1 MNSELRD
8 NTSTQHILDKERELV
23 EKSKVDKSAFAEL
36 YASYAERLYNYI
48 YSRVHNREDAEDL
61 TSLTFMLAL
70 EAIEKYEWRNLPF
83 GAWLFRIASNQIAVY
98 YRKKKNLQSI
108 EDLAI
113 ADSALDP
120 ERETMRIGDQLM
132 IQKAINRLN
141 PDQQKVIRMRYSQG
155 MKNREIA
162 EVMGRTEGAV
172 KLLIHRA
179 TNNLRAQMSGALF

>member
-1 MNSELRD
+1 VNSELRD

-179 TNNLRAQMSGALF
+179 TNNLRAQMSGVLF

>member
-1 MNSELRD
+1 VNSELRD

>member
-23 EKSKVDKSAFAEL
+23 EKSKVDRSAFAEL

>member
-1 MNSELRD
+1 MNSELKD
-8 NTSTQHILDKERELV
+8 NISTQHILDKERELV

-36 YASYAERLYNYI
+36 YASYAERLYNYV

-98 YRKKKNLQSI
+98 YRKKRNLQSI

-120 ERETMRIGDQLM
+120 ERETMRIGDQMM

-141 PDQQKVIRMRYSQG
+141 PDQQKVIRMRYSHG

-179 TNNLRAQMSGALF
+179 TNNLRAQMSRAL

>member
-1 MNSELRD
+1 VNSELRD

-23 EKSKVDKSAFAEL
+23 EKSKVDRSAFAEL